1 MKEDDYFEEDASPP
15 TAVDGEYDIMESL
28 IQRSVQEALKGEV
41 SDLKKQ
47 HSVQLEQQQQ
57 QIEKQH
63 SKKVEQLEKQLEKQ
77 HSEANVLKNQ
87 VQLLLAKFATKE
99 TIDEEE
105 KVELLGDDEEL
116 GTDKD
121 DEDQFNDNDEGGESS
136 ALITTY
142 STTINNT
149 PQNNFGINDYDDEK
163 DEKSIASMASITP
176 RRPSKRRSLIPIYD
190 DKSDT
195 ELSFQESSYL
205 MLMTEN
211 ICTLVFMI
219 TFSILVIAVC
229 SLCLALVSAF
239 DGEEGN
245 LLNIPPDVTPQV
257 RASQVLGVSIS
268 KYICECCYCYQYITP
283 LKTHTSYTL

>member
-1 MKEDDYFEEDASPP
+1 MQEDDDFVEDASPP
-15 TAVDGEYDIMESL
+15 IVVDGEYDERESL
-28 IQRSVQEALKGEV
+28 MHGSVEALKGEV
-41 SDLKKQ
+41 SELKKQ
-47 HSVQLEQQQQ
+47 HSKRIKQL
-57 QIEKQH
+57 K
-63 SKKVEQLEKQLEKQ
+63 KQLEKQ
-77 HSEANVLKNQ
+77 HSEAKSEVNILKNQ

-105 KVELLGDDEEL
+105 KEELLGHDDEEL

-121 DEDQFNDNDEGGESS
+121 EDRFNDNDEGGGEAS

-142 STTINNT
+142 STTTNT
-149 PQNNFGINDYDDEK
+149 NIPQNNFDINDYDDEK
-163 DEKSIASMASITP
+163 DEKSIASITS
-176 RRPSKRRSLIPIYD
+176 RRPSIRRSLIPIYD

-211 ICTLVFMI
+211 ICTLVFGV
-219 TFSILVIAVC
+219 TFSILGIAVG
-229 SLCLALVSAF
+229 SLVLALVSAF

-268 KYICECCYCYQYITP
+268 K
-283 LKTHTSYTL
+283 HM